1 MFVKAMEIECW
12 HVAEITMSSKVHYAN
27 PYVDV
32 KVSAIF
38 TGPESRSIYR
48 EAFWDGGNTWKIR
61 FAPTV
66 SGRWTWKTT
75 SSNTGDAGLH
85 GQTGELLCIG
95 YKGDNPVYRHG
106 FLRISENRRYFCH
119 ADGTPFFWL
128 GDTHWQM
135 PDTERVGECNH
146 PEHGGAAC
154 PAGGQFQHLL
164 ADRKSRGF
172 TVYQTYPS
180 AASAHWWMT
189 KCSRIS
195 PDRFRAVFD
204 VQMNHLARQGFV
216 IALGCG
222 HFNNSTVIPE
232 ADLCRWARYLVAR
245 YGAHPVV
252 WITCQEMN
260 APDEMGGKESNRMSA
275 WQSVARAIAGCDGY
289 GHPHSAHQWVLDVA
303 TRPLCHEPWHD
314 WFALQGGHR
323 NSGLTPQVR
332 YKGYYDSAPT
342 RPILETEAMYE
353 RVDCGGVN
361 TSDEARQ
368 SAWKAL
374 LCGSPGYTY
383 GAAGIWALKWDANDP
398 RWKDYNHAVGSWHE
412 GMSFPGAA
420 QMIMLKQFFSAMNW
434 TELTPR
440 FQDPAWSEWS
450 DGERSVLATI
460 GNQLYVAY
468 CYGATSEGTLKQL
481 EVSGAYVARWF
492 DPRKGDYVGSP
503 ADIRSPTGAWD
514 VPEKPSAE
522 DWVLRVEKRLD
533 TEQEKRGGAGIQ
545 SNRISNIQ

>member
-1 MFVKAMEIECW
+1 MPKRTQPTLWRPTAGRYRQRRILLSAALLTGVAACW
-12 HVAEITMSSKVHYAN
+12 SF
-27 PYVDV
+27 
-32 KVSAIF
+32 SAQADF
-38 TGPESRSIYR
+38 RLC
-48 EAFWDGGNTWKIR
+48 NN
-61 FAPTV
+61 
-66 SGRWTWKTT
+66 T
-75 SSNTGDAGLH
+75 SSRVGIA
-85 GQTGELLCIG
+85 IG
-95 YKGDNPVYRHG
+95 YKDQ
-106 FLRISENRRYFCH
+106 
-119 ADGTPFFWL
+119 DGWATEGWWNLTPRNCETL
-128 GDTHWQM
+128 M
-135 PDTERVGECNH
+135 
-146 PEHGGAAC
+146 
-154 PAGGQFQHLL
+154 
-164 ADRKSRGF
+164 RG
-172 TVYQTYPS
+172 T
-180 AASAHWWMT
+180 
-189 KCSRIS
+189 
-195 PDRFRAVFD
+195 
-204 VQMNHLARQGFV
+204 
-216 IALGCG
+216 
-222 HFNNSTVIPE
+222 
-232 ADLCRWARYLVAR
+232 LVAR

-361 TSDEARQ
+361 TTDEARQ

-481 EVSGAYVARWF
+481 DVSGAYVARWF

>member
-1 MFVKAMEIECW
+1 M
-12 HVAEITMSSKVHYAN
+12 
-27 PYVDV
+27 
-32 KVSAIF
+32 
-38 TGPESRSIYR
+38 
-48 EAFWDGGNTWKIR
+48 
-61 FAPTV
+61 
-66 SGRWTWKTT
+66 
-75 SSNTGDAGLH
+75 
-85 GQTGELLCIG
+85 
-95 YKGDNPVYRHG
+95 
-106 FLRISENRRYFCH
+106 
-119 ADGTPFFWL
+119 
-128 GDTHWQM
+128 
-135 PDTERVGECNH
+135 
-146 PEHGGAAC
+146 
-154 PAGGQFQHLL
+154 
-164 ADRKSRGF
+164 
-172 TVYQTYPS
+172 
-180 AASAHWWMT
+180 
-189 KCSRIS
+189 
-195 PDRFRAVFD
+195 
-204 VQMNHLARQGFV
+204 
-216 IALGCG
+216 
-222 HFNNSTVIPE
+222 
-232 ADLCRWARYLVAR
+232 AR

-275 WQSVARAIAGCDGY
+275 WQSVARAMADCDGY

-342 RPILETEAMYE
+342 RPMLETEAMYE

-361 TSDEARQ
+361 TTGEARQ

-398 RWKDYNHAVGSWHE
+398 RWKEYNHAVGSWHE

-481 EVSGAYVARWF
+481 DVSGAYVARWF
-492 DPRKGDYVGSP
+492 DPRKGDMLE
-503 ADIRSPTGAWD
+503 AR
-514 VPEKPSAE
+514 
-522 DWVLRVEKRLD
+522 
-533 TEQEKRGGAGIQ
+533 
-545 SNRISNIQ
+545 RISVRQPAHGMFRRNLPLKTGFCVWKNGWILNRGRGAPPEFRLPKRVAGSEKLPRPYPRTFGSACRARNVPVSQMLPAALTPAG